1 MTSKTTGMF
10 IAAVGL
16 LGLLGC
22 DSSARRPLTAQ
33 AFLPRSSPTAA
44 APADPPRADVP
55 QLTPISSSATT
66 HPIVASITAAATQ
79 PAPPATAPLALPDG
93 TFMTLGG
100 VVADVNGTPIYANK
114 VLSLLD
120 KEFAAKAREM
130 DAERFREFARREVER
145 QRQELIADEV
155 EYAAA
160 ERELT
165 DDDKKLVD
173 MLTMQYRQKTVIE
186 AGGSV
191 ELAKR
196 KAIAEGTTFDEMVQ
210 QQHRRLM
217 RDLFYQRRILP
228 RIQVTA
234 DDMRQFY
241 KANVDKLYSR
251 QAQAEFRV
259 IKIDP
264 ARMGGSD
271 PRAAAIA
278 EINYIRTKALR
289 GDDFAALA
297 SAENHDDYLKSRGGD
312 PGGWIK
318 QGSYLIDAVEKAV
331 WALEPGQITEV
342 IEANG
347 AFYIAKLEAKKPAT
361 VRPFEDQSV
370 QDDIQARLRQAQ
382 FANLRDKVRADL
394 EAGAA
399 VTANDAQL
407 DLMVEMAMQKYPRWA
422 QR

>member
-1 MTSKTTGMF
+1 MTSKTAGML
-10 IAAVGL
+10 IAAAGL
-16 LGLLGC
+16 LGPLGC
-22 DSSARRPLTAQ
+22 GASGPRPLTAE
-33 AFLPRSSPTAA
+33 AFLPKPSPAAEVTRADPPPNETPKLVPPTTHPVEALIA
-44 APADPPRADVP
+44 APATQADPP
-55 QLTPISSSATT
+55 
-66 HPIVASITAAATQ
+66 
-79 PAPPATAPLALPDG
+79 APLVLRDG

-100 VVADVNGTPIYANK
+100 VVADVNGTPVYANK
-114 VLSLLD
+114 ILSLLD

-130 DAERFREFARREVER
+130 DADRFREFARHEVER

-160 ERELT
+160 QRELG

-173 MLTMQYRQKTVIE
+173 ALTMQYRQKTVIE

-196 KAIAEGTTFDEMVQ
+196 KAITEGTTFDEMVQ
-210 QQHRRLM
+210 QQNRRIM

-241 KANVDKLYSR
+241 KANVDKLYSQ
-251 QAQAEFRV
+251 QAQAQFRV

-264 ARMGGSD
+264 QRIGGDD
-271 PRAAAIA
+271 PRAAAIK
-278 EINYIRTKALR
+278 EINYIRAKALR

-318 QGSYLIDAVEKAV
+318 RNSYLVDAVEKAV
-331 WALEPGQITEV
+331 WALEPGQITGV

-361 VRPFEDQSV
+361 VRPFEDQTV

-382 FANLRDKVRADL
+382 FANLRDKVRTDL
-394 EAGAA
+394 ETGAA
-399 VTANDAQL
+399 ITANDAQL